1 MFNIGPLELVVI
13 LVVALLV
20 VGPQKLPEVG
30 RSIGQGIREFRKA
43 QEEVR
48 RSLRSTLQDDDGQS
62 KRPARPKRTPGA
74 SSAPVS
80 SGNGPGTADGAAD
93 EVVTAADLDT
103 PASGQDIA
111 KTIGRGL
118 AELRKARE
126 DLQQS
131 FRVDIDDPEA
141 RD

>member
-1 MFNIGPLELVVI
+1 
-13 LVVALLV
+13 
-20 VGPQKLPEVG
+20 
-30 RSIGQGIREFRKA
+30 
-43 QEEVR
+43 
-48 RSLRSTLQDDDGQS
+48 
-62 KRPARPKRTPGA
+62 
-74 SSAPVS
+74 
-80 SGNGPGTADGAAD
+80 
-93 EVVTAADLDT
+93 VTAADLDT

>member
-48 RSLRSTLQDDDGQS
+48 RSLRSTLQDDDGQP

-74 SSAPVS
+74 SSAPATA
-80 SGNGPGTADGAAD
+80 GNGPGAAD
-93 EVVTAADLDT
+93 EVVTASDLDT

>member
-48 RSLRSTLQDDDGQS
+48 RSLRSTLQDDDGQP

-74 SSAPVS
+74 SSAPATA
-80 SGNGPGTADGAAD
+80 GNGPGASD